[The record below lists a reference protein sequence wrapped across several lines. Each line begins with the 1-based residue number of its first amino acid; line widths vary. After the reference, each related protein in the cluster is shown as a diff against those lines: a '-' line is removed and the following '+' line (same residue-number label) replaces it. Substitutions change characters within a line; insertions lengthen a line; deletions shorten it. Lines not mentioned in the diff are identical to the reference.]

1 MKKSL
6 KNVIAGGEDK
16 SAIAVT
22 QIKDLDSCS
31 MGSISHEW
39 LGVTSEW
46 LGVTS
51 AEALTPA
58 WTICFQC

>member
-1 MKKSL
+1 MNSNRKERIPFYGIRSL
-6 KNVIAGGEDK
+6 VSGRWLGITSEWLG
-16 SAIAVT
+16 VT
-22 QIKDLDSCS
+22 S
-31 MGSISHEW
+31 EW

-58 WTICFQC
+58 WAICYQC

>member
-1 MKKSL
+1 MQEDEKKF
-6 KNVIAGGEDK
+6 KKCHRWGEDK

-39 LGVTSEW
+39 LGVTS
-46 LGVTS
+46 
-51 AEALTPA
+51 AKALTPA
-58 WTICFQC
+58 WAICYQR

>member
-1 MKKSL
+1 MG
-6 KNVIAGGEDK
+6 VIRREWLG
-16 SAIAVT
+16 VT
-22 QIKDLDSCS
+22 S
-31 MGSISHEW
+31 EW

-58 WTICFQC
+58 WTICYQC

>member
-1 MKKSL
+1 
-6 KNVIAGGEDK
+6 
-16 SAIAVT
+16 
-22 QIKDLDSCS
+22 
-31 MGSISHEW
+31 MGSISHEWLGVTSEW

-58 WTICFQC
+58 WTICYQC

>member
-1 MKKSL
+1 MG
-6 KNVIAGGEDK
+6 VIRREWLG
-16 SAIAVT
+16 VT
-22 QIKDLDSCS
+22 SEWLGVTS
-31 MGSISHEW
+31 EW

-58 WTICFQC
+58 WTICYQC

>member
-1 MKKSL
+1 
-6 KNVIAGGEDK
+6 
-16 SAIAVT
+16 
-22 QIKDLDSCS
+22 

-58 WTICFQC
+58 WTICYQC

>member
-1 MKKSL
+1 
-6 KNVIAGGEDK
+6 
-16 SAIAVT
+16 
-22 QIKDLDSCS
+22 
-31 MGSISHEW
+31 MGSISHEWLGVTSEWLGVTSEW

-58 WTICFQC
+58 WTICYQC

>member
-1 MKKSL
+1 MNSNRKERIPFYGIRSL
-6 KNVIAGGEDK
+6 VSGRWLG
-16 SAIAVT
+16 VT
-22 QIKDLDSCS
+22 S
-31 MGSISHEW
+31 EW

-58 WTICFQC
+58 WAICYQC

>member
-1 MKKSL
+1 MQEDEKKF
-6 KNVIAGGEDK
+6 KKCHRRGEDK

-39 LGVTSEW
+39 LGVTRAK
-46 LGVTS
+46 T
-51 AEALTPA
+51 LTPA
-58 WTICFQC
+58 WAICYQR

>member
-1 MKKSL
+1 MRVYHRWV
-6 KNVIAGGEDK
+6 KNKRRGMLNKELAPA
-16 SAIAVT
+16 SAVT
-22 QIKDLDSCS
+22 S
-31 MGSISHEW
+31 EW

-58 WTICFQC
+58 WTICYQC